1 MINRIIIRIKV
12 LQVVYAYYQKDSKDL
27 KSAENE
33 LMFSLQKYYDLY
45 HYLLLLVI
53 LLTDAE
59 NKRIDKNKNK
69 FLATSIELNP
79 NKRLACNRFA
89 EQLRL
94 NRQLQKFA
102 NEKGYLWNIDDSLFI
117 RNLLHKILQSE
128 IYNEYLVSEDSY
140 ASDKAFWVKIFKQLI
155 LPDID
160 LNEFVEDNNI
170 YWNDDLELVGT
181 FILKTIKKFNAE
193 NEADQAL
200 LPMFK
205 DDEDRE
211 FAVKLLHNTILQEEE
226 NDERINRQINNWD
239 IDRVAVIDLYIM
251 RIALAEIQHFSNIPI
266 SVSLN
271 EYIDL
276 ARYYSTPKSPAF
288 LNGILDT
295 IAKELKSEGKIFKD

>member
-12 LQVVYAYYQKDSKDL
+12 LQVVYAYYQKDNNDL

-33 LMFSLQKYYDLY
+33 LMFSLQRYYDLY
-45 HYLLLLVI
+45 HYLLLLVV

-59 NKRIDKNKNK
+59 NKRIDKNKSK
-69 FLATSIELNP
+69 HLATSLELNP
-79 NKRLACNRFA
+79 NKRFASNLFA
-89 EQLRL
+89 EQLRQ
-94 NRQLQKFA
+94 NRQLQKFS
-102 NEKGYLWNIDDSLFI
+102 NEKGYLWNTDDSLFI
-117 RNLLHKILQSE
+117 RNLLQKILQSD
-128 IYNEYLVSEDSY
+128 IYNDYLASEDSY
-140 ASDKAFWVKIFKQLI
+140 ASDREFWVKIFKRII
-155 LPDID
+155 LPDTD
-160 LNEFVEDNNI
+160 LTEFVEDNNI

-181 FILKTIKKFNAE
+181 FILKTIKKFEPENGAE
-193 NEADQAL
+193 QAL

-205 DDEDRE
+205 NEEDRA
-211 FAVKLLHNTILQEEE
+211 FAVRLLHCSILQAEE
-226 NDERINRQINNWD
+226 NNQRINRQINNWD

-251 RIALAEIQHFSNIPI
+251 RIALAEMQNFPNIPI

-276 ARYYSTPKSPAF
+276 ARYYSTPKSPGF

>member
-45 HYLLLLVI
+45 HYLLLLVV

-59 NKRIDKNKNK
+59 NKRIDNNKNK
-69 FLATSIELNP
+69 HLATSLELNP
-79 NKRLACNRFA
+79 DKRLADNRFA
-89 EQLRL
+89 EQLRQ
-94 NRQLQKFA
+94 NHQLQKFA
-102 NEKGYLWNIDDSLFI
+102 NEKGYLWNNDDSLFI
-117 RNLLHKILQSE
+117 RNMLQKILQSDM
-128 IYNEYLVSEDSY
+128 YRDYLTSEDSY
-140 ASDKAFWVKIFKQLI
+140 TSDKGFWVKIFKRMI
-155 LPDID
+155 LSDDD
-160 LNEFVEDNNI
+160 LNEFVEDYNI
-170 YWNDDLELVGT
+170 YWNDDLELAGT
-181 FILKTIKKFNAE
+181 FILKTIKKFEPE
-193 NEADQAL
+193 NGADQPL

-205 DDEDRE
+205 DEEDRA
-211 FAVKLLHNTILQEEE
+211 FALKLLHCSILQEEE
-226 NDERINRQINNWD
+226 NNQRINRLISNWD

-251 RIALAEIQHFSNIPI
+251 RIALAEMQNFPTIPVC
-266 SVSLN
+266 VSLN

-276 ARYYSTPKSPAF
+276 ARYYSTPKSPGF

>member
-12 LQVVYAYYQKDSKDL
+12 LQVVYAYYQKDSKDV

-45 HYLLLLVI
+45 HYLLLLVV

-69 FLATSIELNP
+69 HLATSLELNP
-79 NKRLACNRFA
+79 DKRFADNRFA

-102 NEKGYLWNIDDSLFI
+102 NEKGYLWNTDDSLFI
-117 RNLLHKILQSE
+117 RNLLHKILQSD
-128 IYNEYLVSEDSY
+128 IYNEYLASEDSY
-140 ASDKAFWVKIFKQLI
+140 ASDKGFWVKIFKQLI
-155 LPDID
+155 LPNIE
-160 LNEFVEDNNI
+160 LNEFVEDSNI
-170 YWNDDLELVGT
+170 YWNDDLELAGT
-181 FILKTIKKFNAE
+181 FILKTIKKFEAE
-193 NEADQAL
+193 NETDQAL

-211 FAVKLLHNTILQEEE
+211 FAVKLLHNTILQEAE
-226 NDERINRQINNWD
+226 NNERINRQINNWD

-251 RIALAEIQHFSNIPI
+251 RIALAEIQNFPNIPI

-276 ARYYSTPKSPAF
+276 ARYYSTPKSPGF